1 MNWSMQGKQLSQVL
15 DKDPALTECRIQIP
29 KRLQLYGAAH
39 DEIDAVAWL
48 KWVFALGHH
57 KEIPHQFQDVFLSQL
72 LTLKAFSI

>member
-1 MNWSMQGKQLSQVL
+1 MQGKQLSQVL

-48 KWVFALGHH
+48 K
-57 KEIPHQFQDVFLSQL
+57 
-72 LTLKAFSI
+72 